1 MPQKAQSKLD
11 PSRDFSVRLY
21 RVSGKAQQEHYQVL
35 KEGEMVS
42 AAAMDFG
49 SVSSFRSG
57 EQTHSSFGLYIDL
70 HEGLEI
76 LRGQGGWHRFEGII
90 GSSRAIREVLD
101 QVLTVAPAKVHGPH
115 RGRNRHRKGTY
126 RPCHPHAERTPGLS
140 VCKVELRCN
149 SGGATR
155 KRTCLGTKT
164 VHSPKLLRRDWADLR
179 PRMAATLFLDE
190 VLPPG
195 TVISVLRGT
204 SIVGCR

>member
-1 MPQKAQSKLD
+1 
-11 PSRDFSVRLY
+11 
-21 RVSGKAQQEHYQVL
+21 
-35 KEGEMVS
+35 MVS
-42 AAAMDFG
+42 AAVMDLG

-57 EQTHSSFGLYIDL
+57 EQTHSSSGLYIDL

-76 LRGQGGWHRFEGII
+76 LRGEGRWHRFEGII

-101 QVLTVAPAKVHGPH
+101 QVLTVAPAEVHGPH
-115 RGRNRHRKGTY
+115 RNRHRKGTC
-126 RPCHPHAERTPGLS
+126 RACHPHAGRAPGLP

-149 SGGATR
+149 SGEAAR
-155 KRTCLGTKT
+155 KRTCLGTT
-164 VHSPKLLRRDWADLR
+164 RVHSPKLLRRDWADLK

-204 SIVGCR
+204 SIVGCRLNGTRSIMKPGKRRFPSQEPSNDQK